1 MIWLA
6 LIIVIA
12 AIITLFFRIPGMSS
26 SKDAAAIQHL
36 KHIIIPLMFA
46 TALVFAVLGSV
57 TTVSS
62 GAVGVQ
68 VVFGKV
74 DTEGYLSEGLHL
86 KNPFAVVHQMSV
98 RTQTY
103 TMSAKNDE
111 GQKKGDDALEVIS
124 SDGLTL
130 KIEVSVPYK
139 LIPAAAAT
147 VYQKFGEEYEESVVR
162 PSIRSA
168 MREAFSKYSAQE
180 AYGIKREEAKH
191 LALEKLRSTIEELV
205 TKAGYKGPA
214 IDAEQ
219 ALIRDIQ
226 LPASVKNSIEAKI
239 SAQQDAER
247 MDFVILK
254 ETKEAERKRVE
265 AAGIRD
271 FQAIVTTGITQTLLE
286 WKGIEATEKLA
297 SSPNSKIV
305 IVGSQKNGL
314 PIILGDK

>member
-6 LIIVIA
+6 ILLLIVATLLAFVRVPSATGGIGPRSKGILISMMVGA
-12 AIITLFFRIPGMSS
+12 ALIFAILSS
-26 SKDAAAIQHL
+26 L
-36 KHIIIPLMFA
+36 
-46 TALVFAVLGSV
+46 

-74 DTEGYLSEGLHL
+74 DTDGYLGEGLHL
-86 KNPFAVVHQMSV
+86 KNPFAVVHEMSV

-103 TMSAKNDE
+103 TMSAVSDE
-111 GQKKGDDALEVIS
+111 GRKSGDDALEVIS

-130 KIEVSVPYK
+130 KIEVSVPYR
-139 LIPAAAAT
+139 LIPSAAAT

-180 AYGIKREEAKH
+180 AYGTKREEAKH

-205 TKAGYKGPA
+205 TKAGYKGAA

-219 ALIRDIQ
+219 ALIRDIK

-247 MDFVILK
+247 MDFVIQK

-265 AAGIRD
+265 AAGVRD

-297 SSPNSKIV
+297 ASPNTKIV

>member
-6 LIIVIA
+6 ILLLIA
-12 AIITLFFRIPGMSS
+12 AALLAFVRVPSATGGIGPRSKGILISTMVGMAFIFAILSS
-26 SKDAAAIQHL
+26 L
-36 KHIIIPLMFA
+36 
-46 TALVFAVLGSV
+46 

-74 DTEGYLSEGLHL
+74 DTDGYLGEGLHL
-86 KNPFAVVHQMSV
+86 KNPFAVVHEMSV

-103 TMSAKNDE
+103 TMSAVSDE
-111 GQKKGDDALEVIS
+111 GRKSGDDALEVIS

-130 KIEVSVPYK
+130 KIEVSVPYR
-139 LIPAAAAT
+139 LIPSAAAT

-180 AYGIKREEAKH
+180 AYGTKREEAKH

-205 TKAGYKGPA
+205 TKAGFKGAA

-219 ALIRDIQ
+219 ALIRDIK

-247 MDFVILK
+247 MDFVIQK

-297 SSPNSKIV
+297 ASPNTKVV

>member
-6 LIIVIA
+6 ILLLITA
-12 AIITLFFRIPGMSS
+12 ALLAFVRVPSASGSIGPR
-26 SKDAAAIQHL
+26 SKGILISIMVGAA
-36 KHIIIPLMFA
+36 F
-46 TALVFAVLGSV
+46 VFAILSSL

-74 DTEGYLSEGLHL
+74 DTDGYLGEGLHL
-86 KNPFAVVHQMSV
+86 KNPFAVVHEMSV

-103 TMSAKNDE
+103 TMSAVSDE
-111 GQKKGDDALEVIS
+111 GRKSGDDALEVIS

-130 KIEVSVPYK
+130 KIEVSVPYR
-139 LIPAAAAT
+139 LIPSAAAT

-180 AYGIKREEAKH
+180 AYGTKREEAKH
-191 LALEKLRSTIEELV
+191 LALEKLRSTIDELV
-205 TKAGYKGPA
+205 TKAGFKGAA

-219 ALIRDIQ
+219 ALIRDIK

-247 MDFVILK
+247 MDFVIQK

-265 AAGIRD
+265 AAGVRD

-297 SSPNSKIV
+297 ASPNTKIV

>member
-1 MIWLA
+1 MIWIA
-6 LIIVIA
+6 LILLVLAIAFSFVSLPGSSGIPGPRSKGFLITGMLVLA
-12 AIITLFFRIPGMSS
+12 AISALLSS
-26 SKDAAAIQHL
+26 L
-36 KHIIIPLMFA
+36 
-46 TALVFAVLGSV
+46 

-62 GAVGVQ
+62 GAVGVE

-86 KNPFAVVHQMSV
+86 KNPFAVVHEMSV

-103 TMSAKNDE
+103 TMSAESDE
-111 GQKKGDDALEVIS
+111 GKKRGDDALEVIS

-147 VYQKFGEEYEESVVR
+147 VYQKFGEDYEESVVR

-180 AYGIKREEAKH
+180 AYGTKREEAKH
-191 LALEKLRSTIEELV
+191 LALEKLRATIEELV
-205 TKAGYKGPA
+205 GKAGYKGQA

-219 ALIRDIQ
+219 ALVRDIK
-226 LPASVKNSIEAKI
+226 LPASVKTSIEAKI

-247 MDFVILK
+247 MDFVIQK

-271 FQAIVTTGITQTLLE
+271 FQAIVTTGITTQLLE

-297 SSPNSKIV
+297 SSANSKVV

>member
-6 LIIVIA
+6 IILAIA
-12 AIITLFFRIPGMSS
+12 AILAAFLRIPNPEGH
-26 SKDAAAIQHL
+26 DNLNQHTRQV
-36 KHIIIPLMFA
+36 IIPLFLA
-46 TALVFAVLGSV
+46 GALVLVAFSSL

-74 DTEGYLSEGLHL
+74 NTDGYLSEGLHI
-86 KNPFAVVHQMSV
+86 KNPFAVIHEMSV

-103 TMSAKNDE
+103 TMSAVSDE
-111 GQKKGDDALEVIS
+111 GVKKGDDALEVIS
-124 SDGLTL
+124 ADGLTL

-147 VYQKFGEEYEESVVR
+147 VYQKFGEQYEESVVR

-180 AYGIKREEAKH
+180 AYGTKREEAKH
-191 LALEKLRSTIEELV
+191 LALEKLRGTIEELV
-205 TKAGYKGPA
+205 SKAGYTGAA

-247 MDFVILK
+247 MDFVIMK
-254 ETKEAERKRVE
+254 ETKEADRKRVE

-271 FQAIVTTGITQTLLE
+271 FQSIVTTGITPALLE

-297 SSPNSKIV
+297 ASANSKVV

>member
-1 MIWLA
+1 MIWFA
-6 LIIVIA
+6 LVIVIG
-12 AIITLFFRIPGMSS
+12 AIITLFFRIPAMNNT
-26 SKDAAAIQHL
+26 KDAAAVQQL
-36 KHIIIPLMFA
+36 KHVVVPLMFGVA
-46 TALVFAVLGSV
+46 VVFAIISSI

-62 GAVGVQ
+62 GAVGVL

-74 DTEGYLSEGLHL
+74 DTDVYLGEGLHL
-86 KNPFAVVHQMSV
+86 KNPFAEIRQMSV

-103 TMSAKNDE
+103 TMSAKTEE

-180 AYGIKREEAKH
+180 AYGTKREEAKH

-205 TKAGYKGPA
+205 SKAGYKGPA

-226 LPASVKNSIEAKI
+226 LPTSVRNSIEAKI

-297 SSPNSKIV
+297 SSPNTKVV

>member
-6 LIIVIA
+6 LVLLIA
-12 AIITLFFRIPGMSS
+12 AAVISFVKLPSSTGIPGPRTKGLLVSGLLSAAVVVALLSS
-26 SKDAAAIQHL
+26 I
-36 KHIIIPLMFA
+36 
-46 TALVFAVLGSV
+46 

-74 DTEGYLSEGLHL
+74 DTDGYLSEGLHF
-86 KNPFAVVHQMSV
+86 KNPFAVVHEMSV

-103 TMSAKNDE
+103 TMSAVSDE
-111 GQKKGDDALEVIS
+111 GKKRGDDALEVIS
-124 SDGLTL
+124 ADGLTL
-130 KIEVSVPYK
+130 KIEVSVPYR
-139 LIPAAAAT
+139 LLPSAAAT
-147 VYQKFGEEYEESVVR
+147 VYQKFGEDYEESVVR

-205 TKAGYKGPA
+205 TKAGFKSQA

-226 LPASVKNSIEAKI
+226 LPLSVKNSIEAKI

-247 MDFVILK
+247 MDFVIQK

-271 FQAIVTTGITQTLLE
+271 FQSIVTTGITQTLLE

-297 SSPNSKIV
+297 ASANTKIV

>member
-6 LIIVIA
+6 IILVIGAIAVSFINLPGTNNPARSKGALIS
-12 AIITLFFRIPGMSS
+12 L
-26 SKDAAAIQHL
+26 
-36 KHIIIPLMFA
+36 
-46 TALVFAVLGSV
+46 ALVLAVIFAVLSSI

-74 DTEGYLSEGLHL
+74 DTEGYLSEGLHF
-86 KNPFAVVHQMSV
+86 KNPFAVVHEMSV

-103 TMSAKNDE
+103 TMSAVNDE
-111 GQKKGDDALEVIS
+111 GRKRGDDALEVIS

-180 AYGIKREEAKH
+180 AYGTKREEAKH

-205 TKAGYKGPA
+205 TKAGYKATA

-219 ALIRDIQ
+219 ALIRDIK

-247 MDFVILK
+247 MDFVIQK

-271 FQAIVTTGITQTLLE
+271 FQAIVTTGITPTLLE

-297 SSPNSKIV
+297 ASTNTKVI

-314 PIILGDK
+314 PLILGDK

>member
-6 LIIVIA
+6 IILVIA
-12 AIITLFFRIPGMSS
+12 AAGFAFVKVPTSSGVPGPRSKGLLIALLIGLAFVFLILSS
-26 SKDAAAIQHL
+26 I
-36 KHIIIPLMFA
+36 
-46 TALVFAVLGSV
+46 

-86 KNPFAVVHQMSV
+86 KNPFAQVYEMSV

-103 TMSAKNDE
+103 TMSAVSDE
-111 GQKKGDDALEVIS
+111 GKKRGDDALEVIS

-180 AYGIKREEAKH
+180 AYGTKREEAKH
-191 LALEKLRSTIEELV
+191 LALEKLRATIEELV
-205 TKAGYKGPA
+205 SKAGYKGPA

-219 ALIRDIQ
+219 ALVRDIK
-226 LPASVKNSIEAKI
+226 LPASVKASIEAKI

-247 MDFVILK
+247 MDFVIQK

-271 FQAIVTTGITQTLLE
+271 FQAIVTTGITPTLLE

-297 SSPNSKIV
+297 ASNNTKVV

>member
-6 LIIVIA
+6 LLLLIA
-12 AIITLFFRIPGMSS
+12 AVLISFVKIPTNNLTNTSRG
-26 SKDAAAIQHL
+26 KN
-36 KHIIIPLMFA
+36 
-46 TALVFAVLGSV
+46 ALVTLTAGLALVLIILSSL
-57 TTVSS
+57 TTISS

-68 VVFGKV
+68 VLFGKV
-74 DTEGYLSEGLHL
+74 DTDGYLSEGLHL
-86 KNPFAVVHQMSV
+86 KNPFSLVHEMSV

-103 TMSAKNDE
+103 TMSAVSEE
-111 GQKKGDDALEVIS
+111 GRKTGDDALEVIS

-139 LIPAAAAT
+139 LIPSAAAT

-180 AYGIKREEAKH
+180 AYGTKREEAKH

-205 TKAGYKGPA
+205 TKAGYKGAA

-219 ALIRDIQ
+219 ALIRDIK
-226 LPASVKNSIEAKI
+226 LPASVKSSIEAKI

-265 AAGIRD
+265 AAGVRD

-297 SSPNSKIV
+297 ASPNTKIV